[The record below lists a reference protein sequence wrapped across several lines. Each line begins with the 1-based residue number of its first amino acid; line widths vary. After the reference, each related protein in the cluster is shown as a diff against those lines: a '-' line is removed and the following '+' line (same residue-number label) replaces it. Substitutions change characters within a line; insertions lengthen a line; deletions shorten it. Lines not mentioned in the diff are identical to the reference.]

1 MIFLQQKHYFKEH
14 FMKKRFL
21 LSLSLAASLLCAE
34 DNGFFVS
41 AGYQIGEAV
50 QMVKN
55 TGELK
60 NLNDKY
66 EQLNQYLNQVASL
79 RQSIKNANNYELVK
93 QSISN
98 LISFANNNSQN
109 KDLSPIYSSTQ
120 AVLTSIL
127 AFWTLYAGNA
137 LTFNVE
143 GLTTSTSQNGQGFSN
158 VPLTAKC
165 SQPDS
170 KNCMPIA
177 TYQKMKNLA
186 ESLQKA
192 QGTLCALNEN
202 GCNTANQD
210 QGATISSAL
219 NTAKE
224 LMDLISATNTNMDW
238 SKIKINGLLVPSEV
252 RGDKNGSTTKYE
264 GKITSNNPVT
274 SYALFQNIYKM
285 LPYLQESLKLS
296 EQNKSKSDGLQG
308 QVTGDNTNPNYDKE
322 IYNFAQNQQT
332 ILSNAKSIFNLFNSI
347 PKDQFEYLQVG
358 YLKIPPLGTTPTK
371 PYRKNVNLNAEIDS
385 IQRNVSYYGNRI
397 DSALSVAKDV
407 YNLKSNQAQIVAAY
421 NGAKN
426 LSQEIS
432 QLPHN
437 QVNTKDIVTLPYD
450 KNAPAAGQYNYQINQ
465 EQASNLSQA
474 LAAMSN
480 NPFKK
485 VGMISSQNNNGA
497 LNGLGVQ
504 VGYKQFF
511 GESKRWGLR
520 YYGFF
525 DYNHG
530 YIKSSFFNSSS
541 DIWTY
546 GGGSDLLVNFINDS
560 VTRKNNKLSVGL
572 FGGIQLA
579 GTTWLNSQY
588 VNLTALNNPYSA
600 KVNTSNFQF
609 LFNLGLRT
617 NLATAKKEDSEHSAQ
632 HGIELGIKI
641 PTINT
646 NYYSFLGAKL
656 EYRRLYS
663 VYLNYVFA
671 Y

>member
-1 MIFLQQKHYFKEH
+1 
-14 FMKKRFL
+14 MKKRFL

-66 EQLNQYLNQVASL
+66 EQLSQYLNQVASL
-79 RQSIKNANNYELVK
+79 RQSIQNANNIELVNSSLNDLK
-93 QSISN
+93 
-98 LISFANNNSQN
+98 SFTENNYNSTTQ
-109 KDLSPIYSSTQ
+109 SPIFNAVQ
-120 AVLTSIL
+120 AVITSVL
-127 AFWTLYAGNA
+127 GFWSLYAGNYF
-137 LTFNVE
+137 TFFV
-143 GLTTSTSQNGQGFSN
+143 GNGNHAASVYGNPPFETI
-158 VPLTAKC
+158 V
-165 SQPDS
+165 
-170 KNCMPIA
+170 KNCSGIENCAMDQT
-177 TYQKMKNLA
+177 TYDKMKKLA
-186 ESLQKA
+186 EDLQAAQTNSATKA
-192 QGTLCALNEN
+192 NNLCALS
-202 GCNTANQD
+202 GCAAT
-210 QGATISSAL
+210 QGQNPSSTVSNAL
-219 NTAKE
+219 NLAQQ
-224 LMDLISATNTNMDW
+224 LMDLIANTKTAMMW
-238 SKIKINGLLVPSEV
+238 
-252 RGDKNGSTTKYE
+252 KNIVISGVSNE
-264 GKITSNNPVT
+264 PGAITSTNYPTQYAVFNNIKAMIPILQQAVT
-274 SYALFQNIYKM
+274 LSQSNNSLASN
-285 LPYLQESLKLS
+285 LQA
-296 EQNKSKSDGLQG
+296 QA
-308 QVTGDNTNPNYDKE
+308 TGSQTNPEFAKD
-322 IYNFAQNQQT
+322 IYNLAQNQKQV
-332 ILSNAKSIFNLFNSI
+332 ISYAQDIFNLFNSI
-347 PKDQFEYLQVG
+347 PAEQYKYLEKA
-358 YLKIPPLGTTPTK
+358 YLKIANAGSTPTN
-371 PYRKNVNLNAEIDS
+371 PYMAVVNLNKEVQT
-385 IQRNVSYYGNRI
+385 IQNNVSYYGNRV

-407 YNLKSNQAQIVAAY
+407 YNLKSNEASIVAAY
-421 NGAKN
+421 SDAKT
-426 LSQEIS
+426 LSEEIS

-437 QVNTKDIVTLPYD
+437 QVNTKDIITLPYD
-450 KNAPAAGQYNYQINQ
+450 KNAPAAGQYNYQINP
-465 EQASNLSQA
+465 EQASNLNQA

-546 GGGSDLLVNFINDS
+546 GGGSDLLYNFLNDKA
-560 VTRKNNKLSVGL
+560 TKKNNKLSVGL

-588 VNLTALNNPYSA
+588 VNLTAFNNPYSA

-609 LFNLGLRT
+609 LFNLGLRM
-617 NLATAKKEDSEHSAQ
+617 NLATAKKKDSEHSAQ
-632 HGIELGIKI
+632 HGVELGVKI

-646 NYYSFLGAKL
+646 NYYSFLGTKL

>member
-1 MIFLQQKHYFKEH
+1 
-14 FMKKRFL
+14 MKKRFL
-21 LSLSLAASLLCAE
+21 LSLSLSLSLAVPSLHAE

-60 NLNDKY
+60 NLNEKY
-66 EQLNQYLNQVASL
+66 EQLSQYLNQVASL
-79 RQSIKNANNYELVK
+79 KQSIQNANNIELVNSSLNDLK
-93 QSISN
+93 
-98 LISFANNNSQN
+98 SFTNNNYNSTTQ
-109 KDLSPIYSSTQ
+109 SPIFNAVQ
-120 AVLTSIL
+120 AVITSVL
-127 AFWTLYAGNA
+127 GFWSLYAGNY
-137 LTFNVE
+137 LTFFVGN
-143 GLTTSTSQNGQGFSN
+143 
-158 VPLTAKC
+158 K
-165 SQPDS
+165 DS
-170 KNCMPIA
+170 KQPANVQGNPPFKTIIDNCSGIENCAMNET
-177 TYQKMKNLA
+177 TYNEMKKLA
-186 ESLQKA
+186 ESLQAA
-192 QGTLCALNEN
+192 QQNATTKGNNLCALS
-202 GCNTANQD
+202 GCATTSSTSNTPNS
-210 QGATISSAL
+210 TVSSAL
-219 NTAKE
+219 ETAQQ
-224 LMDLISATNTNMDW
+224 LMDLIASTKTAMMWKNIVISGVSNTPNAIDSTGYPTQYAVFNNIKAMIPILQQAVTLSQSNHTLSTQLQAQAT
-238 SKIKINGLLVPSEV
+238 
-252 RGDKNGSTTKYE
+252 GS
-264 GKITSNNPVT
+264 
-274 SYALFQNIYKM
+274 Q
-285 LPYLQESLKLS
+285 
-296 EQNKSKSDGLQG
+296 
-308 QVTGDNTNPNYDKE
+308 TNPNFAKD
-322 IYNFAQNQQT
+322 IYTFAQNQKQV
-332 ILSNAKSIFNLFNSI
+332 ISYAQDIFNLFSSI
-347 PKDQFEYLQVG
+347 PAEQYKYLEKA
-358 YLKIPPLGTTPTK
+358 YLKIPNAGQTPTN
-371 PYRKNVNLNAEIDS
+371 PYRQEVNLNQEVQTIKS
-385 IQRNVSYYGNRI
+385 NVSYYGNRV
-397 DSALSVAKDV
+397 DVALSVARDV
-407 YNLKSNQAQIVAAY
+407 YNLKSNQAEIVTAY
-421 NGAKN
+421 SNANN

-432 QLPHN
+432 KLPYN

-450 KNAPAAGQYNYQINQ
+450 KNAPAAGQYNYQINP
-465 EQASNLSQA
+465 EQQSNLSQA

-541 DIWTY
+541 DVWTY
-546 GGGSDLLVNFINDS
+546 GGGSDLLVNIINDS
-560 VTRKNNKLSVGL
+560 ITRKNNKLSVGL

-588 VNLTALNNPYSA
+588 VNLTAFNNPYSA

-617 NLATAKKEDSEHSAQ
+617 NLATAKKKDSEHSAQ

-646 NYYSFLGAKL
+646 NYYSFLGTKL

>member
-1 MIFLQQKHYFKEH
+1 
-14 FMKKRFL
+14 MKKRFL
-21 LSLSLAASLLCAE
+21 LSLSLAASLLFAE

-79 RQSIKNANNYELVK
+79 KQSIQNANNYELVK
-93 QSISN
+93 ESISN

-109 KDLSPIYSSTQ
+109 KDLSPIYSSAQ

-165 SQPDS
+165 SQPGS
-170 KNCMPIA
+170 KNCMPKA
-177 TYQKMKNLA
+177 TYDKMKSLA

-202 GCNTANQD
+202 GCNTANQN
-210 QGATISSAL
+210 QSATISSAL

-322 IYNFAQNQQT
+322 FYNFAQNQQT

-385 IQRNVSYYGNRI
+385 IQRNVSYYGNRL
-397 DSALSVAKDV
+397 DSALSVARDV
-407 YNLKSNQAQIVAAY
+407 YNLKSNQASIVAAY
-421 NGAKN
+421 SNAKN

-432 QLPHN
+432 QLPYN

-617 NLATAKKEDSEHSAQ
+617 NLATAKKEDSEHSVQ

>member
-1 MIFLQQKHYFKEH
+1 
-14 FMKKRFL
+14 MKKQFL
-21 LSLSLAASLLCAE
+21 LSLSLAVSSLYAE

-41 AGYQIGEAV
+41 VGYQIGEAV

-79 RQSIKNANNYELVK
+79 RQSIQNANNISLVNSSLNDLK
-93 QSISN
+93 
-98 LISFANNNSQN
+98 SFTENNYNSTTQ
-109 KDLSPIYSSTQ
+109 SPIFNAVQ
-120 AVLTSIL
+120 AVITSVL
-127 AFWTLYAGNA
+127 GFWSLYAGNY
-137 LTFNVE
+137 LTFFVGNKNKSASVAGNPPFKTIIE
-143 GLTTSTSQNGQGFSN
+143 NCSGIENCAMDQTTY
-158 VPLTAKC
+158 
-165 SQPDS
+165 D
-170 KNCMPIA
+170 
-177 TYQKMKNLA
+177 KMKKLA
-186 ESLQKA
+186 EELQAAQQNSATKA
-192 QGTLCALNEN
+192 NNLCALSGCATTN
-202 GCNTANQD
+202 GQTP
-210 QGATISSAL
+210 SSTVSNAL
-219 NTAKE
+219 NLAQQ
-224 LMDLISATNTNMDW
+224 LMDLIASTRTAMMWKN
-238 SKIKINGLLVPSEV
+238 IVINGVSNAS
-252 RGDKNGSTTKYE
+252 GA
-264 GKITSNNPVT
+264 ITSTNYPTHYAVFNNIKAMIPILQQAVT
-274 SYALFQNIYKM
+274 LSQSNNTLSSK
-285 LPYLQESLKLS
+285 LQA
-296 EQNKSKSDGLQG
+296 QA
-308 QVTGDNTNPNYDKE
+308 TGSQTNPNFAKD
-322 IYNFAQNQQT
+322 IYNLALNQKQVISYAQN
-332 ILSNAKSIFNLFNSI
+332 IFNLFNSI
-347 PKDQFEYLQVG
+347 PKDQYKYLEKA
-358 YLKIPPLGTTPTK
+358 YLKIPNLGQTPTN
-371 PYRKNVNLNAEIDS
+371 PYRQVVNLNKEVQT
-385 IQRNVSYYGNRI
+385 IQNNVSYYGNRL

-407 YNLKSNQAQIVAAY
+407 YNLKSNQKEIVAAY
-421 NGAKN
+421 SGAKN

-432 QLPHN
+432 QLPYN

-485 VGMISSQNNNGA
+485 IGMIASQSNNGA

-663 VYLNYVFA
+663 VYLNYVFS

>member
-1 MIFLQQKHYFKEH
+1 
-14 FMKKRFL
+14 MKKRFL
-21 LSLSLAASLLCAE
+21 LSLSCAASLLCAE

-66 EQLNQYLNQVASL
+66 EQLSQYLNQVASL
-79 RQSIKNANNYELVK
+79 KQSIQNANNIELVNSSLNYLK
-93 QSISN
+93 
-98 LISFANNNSQN
+98 SFTENNYNSTTQ
-109 KDLSPIYSSTQ
+109 SPIFNAAQ
-120 AVLTSIL
+120 AVITSVL
-127 AFWTLYAGNA
+127 GFWSLYAGNY
-137 LTFNVE
+137 LTFFVVNKGSQQPADVSGNPPFKTITE
-143 GLTTSTSQNGQGFSN
+143 NCSGIENCAMDQTTY
-158 VPLTAKC
+158 
-165 SQPDS
+165 D
-170 KNCMPIA
+170 
-177 TYQKMKNLA
+177 KMKKLA
-186 ESLQKA
+186 EDLQAAQTNSTTKA
-192 QGTLCALNEN
+192 NNLCALS
-202 GCNTANQD
+202 GCATT
-210 QGATISSAL
+210 QGQTPSSTVSNAL
-219 NTAKE
+219 NLAQQ
-224 LMDLISATNTNMDW
+224 LMDLIATTRTAMMW
-238 SKIKINGLLVPSEV
+238 
-252 RGDKNGSTTKYE
+252 KNIVISGVSNAP
-264 GKITSNNPVT
+264 GAITSTNYPTQYAVFNNIKAMIPILQQAVT
-274 SYALFQNIYKM
+274 LSQSNNTLSAS
-285 LPYLQESLKLS
+285 LQA
-296 EQNKSKSDGLQG
+296 QA
-308 QVTGDNTNPNYDKE
+308 TGSQTNPQFAKD
-322 IYNFAQNQQT
+322 IYNLAQNQKQV
-332 ILSNAKSIFNLFNSI
+332 ISYAKDIFNLFNSI
-347 PKDQFEYLQVG
+347 PKDQYKYLEKA
-358 YLKIPPLGTTPTK
+358 YLKVPNADKTPTN
-371 PYRKNVNLNAEIDS
+371 PYRQVVNLNQEIQT
-385 IQRNVSYYGNRI
+385 IQNNVSYYGNRL

-407 YNLKSNQAQIVAAY
+407 YNLKSNQTEIVAAY
-421 NGAKN
+421 SGAKN
-426 LSQEIS
+426 LSEEIS
-432 QLPHN
+432 KLPYN

-450 KNAPAAGQYNYQINQ
+450 KNAPAAGQYNYQINP
-465 EQASNLSQA
+465 EQQSNLSQA

-480 NPFKK
+480 NPFKR
-485 VGMISSQNNNGA
+485 VGMISSQSNNGA

-546 GGGSDLLVNFINDS
+546 GVGSDLLVNFINDS

-609 LFNLGLRT
+609 LFNLGLRM

-632 HGIELGIKI
+632 HGMELGVKI

-646 NYYSFLGAKL
+646 NYYSFLGTKL

>member
-1 MIFLQQKHYFKEH
+1 M
-14 FMKKRFL
+14 
-21 LSLSLAASLLCAE
+21 
-34 DNGFFVS
+34 S

-79 RQSIKNANNYELVK
+79 K
-93 QSISN
+93 QSIQT
-98 LISFANNNSQN
+98 ANNIELVNSSLNYLKSFTDNNYNSTTQ
-109 KDLSPIYSSTQ
+109 SPIFNAVQ
-120 AVLTSIL
+120 AVITSVL
-127 AFWTLYAGNA
+127 GFWSLYAGNY
-137 LTFNVE
+137 LTFFVGNKNTQQPANV
-143 GLTTSTSQNGQGFSN
+143 QGNPPFKT
-158 VPLTAKC
+158 VT
-165 SQPDS
+165 
-170 KNCMPIA
+170 KNCSGIENCAMEQT
-177 TYQKMKNLA
+177 TYEKMKKLA
-186 ESLQKA
+186 ENLQAAQTNSTTKA
-192 QGTLCALNEN
+192 NNLCALS
-202 GCNTANQD
+202 GCAAT
-210 QGATISSAL
+210 QGQNPPSSTVSNAL
-219 NTAKE
+219 NLAQQ
-224 LMDLISATNTNMDW
+224 LMDLIASTRTAMMWKNIVISGVSNASGAIATTGYPTQYAVFNNIKAMIPILQQAVTLSQSSNT
-238 SKIKINGLLVPSEV
+238 L
-252 RGDKNGSTTKYE
+252 ST
-264 GKITSNNPVT
+264 
-274 SYALFQNIYKM
+274 
-285 LPYLQESLKLS
+285 
-296 EQNKSKSDGLQG
+296 GLQA
-308 QVTGDNTNPNYDKE
+308 QATGSQTNPKFAKD
-322 IYNFAQNQQT
+322 IYNLAQNQKQV
-332 ILSNAKSIFNLFNSI
+332 ISYAKDIFNLFNSI
-347 PKDQFEYLQVG
+347 PKDQYRYLEKA
-358 YLKIPPLGTTPTK
+358 YLKIPNVGQTPTN
-371 PYRKNVNLNAEIDS
+371 PYRQEVNLNQEIQT
-385 IQRNVSYYGNRI
+385 IQNNVSYYGNRL

-407 YNLKSNQAQIVAAY
+407 YNLKNNEAQIVAAY
-421 NGAKN
+421 SGAKN
-426 LSQEIS
+426 LSEEIS
-432 QLPHN
+432 QLPYN
-437 QVNTKDIVTLPYD
+437 QVNTKDIITPPYD

-480 NPFKK
+480 NPFKH
-485 VGMISSQNNNGA
+485 VGMIASQSNNGA

-588 VNLTALNNPYSA
+588 VNLTAFNNPYSA

-609 LFNLGLRT
+609 LFNLGLRM

>member
-1 MIFLQQKHYFKEH
+1 
-14 FMKKRFL
+14 MKKRFL

-34 DNGFFVS
+34 DNGFFMS

-66 EQLNQYLNQVASL
+66 EQLNSSLAQVATL
-79 RQSIKNANNYELVK
+79 RQSIENANNYELVK

-109 KDLSPIYSSTQ
+109 KDLSPIYSSAQ

-238 SKIKINGLLVPSEV
+238 SKIKINGLLVPSEI

-264 GKITSNNPVT
+264 GKITSNNSVT

-358 YLKIPPLGTTPTK
+358 YLKIPPLGTTPTN

-385 IQRNVSYYGNRI
+385 IQKNVSYYGKRL
-397 DSALSVAKDV
+397 DLALSVARDV
-407 YNLKSNQAQIVAAY
+407 YNLKSNQTEIVTAY
-421 NGAKN
+421 NNAKN
-426 LSQEIS
+426 LSEEIS
-432 QLPHN
+432 KLPYN

-480 NPFKK
+480 NPFKNI
-485 VGMISSQNNNGA
+485 GMIASQNNNGA

-646 NYYSFLGAKL
+646 NYYSFLGTKL

>member
-1 MIFLQQKHYFKEH
+1 
-14 FMKKRFL
+14 MKKQFL
-21 LSLSLAASLLCAE
+21 RSLSLSLAVSSLHAE

-79 RQSIKNANNYELVK
+79 KQSIQNANNISLVNSSLNDLK
-93 QSISN
+93 SFTENNYNSTTQSPVFN
-98 LISFANNNSQN
+98 AV
-109 KDLSPIYSSTQ
+109 Q
-120 AVLTSIL
+120 AVITSVL
-127 AFWTLYAGNA
+127 GFWSLYAGNY
-137 LTFNVE
+137 LTFFVGNKNTRQAANVQGNPPFSTIVSNCSGIE
-143 GLTTSTSQNGQGFSN
+143 NCAMEQTTY
-158 VPLTAKC
+158 
-165 SQPDS
+165 D
-170 KNCMPIA
+170 
-177 TYQKMKNLA
+177 KMKKLA
-186 ESLQKA
+186 KDLQAAQQNSTTKA
-192 QGTLCALNEN
+192 NNLCALS
-202 GCNTANQD
+202 GCATT
-210 QGATISSAL
+210 QGQTPSSTVSNAL
-219 NTAKE
+219 NLAQQ
-224 LMDLISATNTNMDW
+224 LMDLIANTKTAMMWKN
-238 SKIKINGLLVPSEV
+238 IVINGVSNAS
-252 RGDKNGSTTKYE
+252 GA
-264 GKITSNNPVT
+264 ITSTNYPTHYAVFNNIKAMIPILQQAVT
-274 SYALFQNIYKM
+274 LSQSNHTLSASLQAQATGSQTNPEFAKDIYNLALNQKQVISYAQ
-285 LPYLQESLKLS
+285 
-296 EQNKSKSDGLQG
+296 D
-308 QVTGDNTNPNYDKE
+308 
-322 IYNFAQNQQT
+322 
-332 ILSNAKSIFNLFNSI
+332 IFNLFSSI
-347 PKDQFEYLQVG
+347 PAEQYKYLEKA
-358 YLKIPPLGTTPTK
+358 YLKIPNAGQTPTN
-371 PYRKNVNLNAEIDS
+371 PYRQEVNLNQEIQT
-385 IQRNVSYYGNRI
+385 IKNNVSYYGNRV
-397 DSALSVAKDV
+397 DAALSVARDV
-407 YNLKSNQAQIVAAY
+407 YNLKSNQAEIVTAY
-421 NGAKN
+421 SNANN

-432 QLPHN
+432 KLPYN
-437 QVNTKDIVTLPYD
+437 QVNTKDIITLPYD
-450 KNAPAAGQYNYQINQ
+450 KNAPAAGQYNYQINP
-465 EQASNLSQA
+465 EQQSNLSQA

-485 VGMISSQNNNGA
+485 VGMINSQNNNGA
-497 LNGLGVQ
+497 MNGLGVQ

-541 DIWTY
+541 DVWTY
-546 GGGSDLLVNFINDS
+546 GGGSDLLVNIINDS
-560 VTRKNNKLSVGL
+560 ITRKNNKLSVGL

-646 NYYSFLGAKL
+646 NYYSFLGTKL

>member
-1 MIFLQQKHYFKEH
+1 
-14 FMKKRFL
+14 MKKTIFTL
-21 LSLSLAASLLCAE
+21 SLSLSLASSLLHAE

-66 EQLNQYLNQVASL
+66 EQLSQYLNQVASL
-79 RQSIKNANNYELVK
+79 RQSIQNANNISLVNSSLNDLK
-93 QSISN
+93 
-98 LISFANNNSQN
+98 SFTENNYNSTTQ
-109 KDLSPIYSSTQ
+109 SPIFNAVQ
-120 AVLTSIL
+120 AVITSVL
-127 AFWTLYAGNA
+127 GFWSLYAGNY
-137 LTFNVE
+137 LTFFVGNKDTRQPANVAGNPPFKTITE
-143 GLTTSTSQNGQGFSN
+143 NCSGIENCAMEQTTY
-158 VPLTAKC
+158 
-165 SQPDS
+165 D
-170 KNCMPIA
+170 
-177 TYQKMKNLA
+177 KMKKLA
-186 ESLQKA
+186 EELQAAQQNSATKA
-192 QGTLCALNEN
+192 NNLCALSGCATTN
-202 GCNTANQD
+202 GKTP
-210 QGATISSAL
+210 SSTVSNAL
-219 NTAKE
+219 NLAQQ
-224 LMDLISATNTNMDW
+224 LMDLIANTKTAMMW
-238 SKIKINGLLVPSEV
+238 
-252 RGDKNGSTTKYE
+252 KNIVISGVSNTS
-264 GKITSNNPVT
+264 GAITSTNYPTQYAVFNNIKAMIPILQQAVT
-274 SYALFQNIYKM
+274 LSQSNNSLSSKLQAQATGSQTNPEFAKDIYNLALNQKQVISYAQN
-285 LPYLQESLKLS
+285 
-296 EQNKSKSDGLQG
+296 
-308 QVTGDNTNPNYDKE
+308 
-322 IYNFAQNQQT
+322 
-332 ILSNAKSIFNLFNSI
+332 IFNLFNSI
-347 PKDQFEYLQVG
+347 PAEQYKYLEKA
-358 YLKIPPLGTTPTK
+358 YLKIPNAGQTPTN
-371 PYRKNVNLNAEIDS
+371 PYRQEVNLNKEIQT
-385 IQRNVSYYGNRI
+385 IKNNVSYYGNRI

-421 NGAKN
+421 SGAKS

-432 QLPHN
+432 KLPYN

-465 EQASNLSQA
+465 EQQSNLNQA

-480 NPFKK
+480 NPFKNI
-485 VGMISSQNNNGA
+485 GMIASQNNNGA

-617 NLATAKKEDSEHSAQ
+617 NLATAKKEDNKHSTQ

>member
-1 MIFLQQKHYFKEH
+1 
-14 FMKKRFL
+14 MKKRFL
-21 LSLSLAASLLCAE
+21 LSLSLVASLLYAE

-60 NLNDKY
+60 NLNEKY
-66 EQLNQYLNQVASL
+66 EQLSQYLNQVASL
-79 RQSIKNANNYELVK
+79 RQSIQNANNYELVK

-109 KDLSPIYSSTQ
+109 KDLSPIYSSAQ

-238 SKIKINGLLVPSEV
+238 SKIKINGLLVPSEI

-358 YLKIPPLGTTPTK
+358 YLKIPPLGTTPTN

-385 IQRNVSYYGNRI
+385 IQKNVSYYGNRI

-407 YNLKSNQAQIVAAY
+407 YNLKSNQTQIVAAY
-421 NGAKN
+421 SGAKS

-432 QLPHN
+432 QLPYN

>member
-1 MIFLQQKHYFKEH
+1 
-14 FMKKRFL
+14 
-21 LSLSLAASLLCAE
+21 
-34 DNGFFVS
+34 
-41 AGYQIGEAV
+41 
-50 QMVKN
+50 MVKN

-60 NLNDKY
+60 NLNEKY

-79 RQSIKNANNYELVK
+79 KQSIQNANNIELVNSSLNYLK
-93 QSISN
+93 
-98 LISFANNNSQN
+98 SFTNNNYNSTTQ
-109 KDLSPIYSSTQ
+109 SPIFNAVQ
-120 AVLTSIL
+120 AVITSVL
-127 AFWTLYAGNA
+127 GFWSLYAGNY
-137 LTFNVE
+137 LTFFVGSGN
-143 GLTTSTSQNGQGFSN
+143 QASN
-158 VPLTAKC
+158 VQGNPPFRTVT
-165 SQPDS
+165 
-170 KNCMPIA
+170 KNCSGIENCAMNET
-177 TYQKMKNLA
+177 TYNKMKTLA
-186 ESLQKA
+186 ENLQAA
-192 QGTLCALNEN
+192 QQNATTKGNNLCALS
-202 GCNTANQD
+202 GCATT
-210 QGATISSAL
+210 QGKNPSSTVSSAL
-219 NTAKE
+219 NLAQQ
-224 LMDLISATNTNMDW
+224 LMDLIA
-238 SKIKINGLLVPSEV
+238 
-252 RGDKNGSTTKYE
+252 TTKTAMMWE
-264 GKITSNNPVT
+264 NIVISGVSNASGAIKSTGYPTQYAVFNNIKAMIPILQQAVT
-274 SYALFQNIYKM
+274 LSQSNHTLSTQ
-285 LPYLQESLKLS
+285 LQA
-296 EQNKSKSDGLQG
+296 QA
-308 QVTGDNTNPNYDKE
+308 TGSQTNPQFAKD
-322 IYNFAQNQQT
+322 IYNLAQNQKQV
-332 ILSNAKSIFNLFNSI
+332 ISYAQDIFNLFSSI
-347 PKDQFEYLQVG
+347 PAEQYKYLEKA
-358 YLKIPPLGTTPTK
+358 YLKIPNAGSTPTN
-371 PYRKNVNLNAEIDS
+371 PYRQEVNLNQEVQTIKN
-385 IQRNVSYYGNRI
+385 NVSYYGNRV
-397 DSALSVAKDV
+397 DAALSVARDV
-407 YNLKSNQAQIVAAY
+407 YNLKSNQANIVTAY
-421 NGAKN
+421 SNANN

-432 QLPHN
+432 QLPYN

-450 KNAPAAGQYNYQINQ
+450 QNAPAAGQYNYQINP
-465 EQASNLSQA
+465 EQQSNLNQA

-546 GGGSDLLVNFINDS
+546 GGGSDLLVNIINDS
-560 VTRKNNKLSVGL
+560 ITRKNNKLSVGL

-588 VNLTALNNPYSA
+588 VNLTAFNNPYSA

-617 NLATAKKEDSEHSAQ
+617 NLATAKKKDSEHSAQ

-646 NYYSFLGAKL
+646 NYYSFLGTKL

-671 Y
+671 

>member
-1 MIFLQQKHYFKEH
+1 
-14 FMKKRFL
+14 MKKRFL
-21 LSLSLAASLLCAE
+21 LSLPLAASLLFAE
-34 DNGFFVS
+34 DNGFFVG

-79 RQSIKNANNYELVK
+79 KQSIQNANNIELVNSSLNYLK
-93 QSISN
+93 
-98 LISFANNNSQN
+98 SFTNNNYNSTTQ
-109 KDLSPIYSSTQ
+109 SPIFNAAQ
-120 AVLTSIL
+120 AVITSVL
-127 AFWTLYAGNA
+127 GFWSLYAGNYF
-137 LTFNVE
+137 TFFV
-143 GLTTSTSQNGQGFSN
+143 GKDKQQSN
-158 VPLTAKC
+158 VQGNPPFKTITENC
-165 SQPDS
+165 SGIE
-170 KNCMPIA
+170 NCAMNED
-177 TYQKMKNLA
+177 TYNKMKELA
-186 ESLQKA
+186 EKLQAAQQNSTTKA
-192 QGTLCALNEN
+192 NNLCALS
-202 GCNTANQD
+202 GCN
-210 QGATISSAL
+210 ATTGQNPPNSTVSNAL
-219 NTAKE
+219 NLAQQ
-224 LMDLISATNTNMDW
+224 LMDLIANTKTAMMWKN
-238 SKIKINGLLVPSEV
+238 IVINGVSNV
-252 RGDKNGSTTKYE
+252 GNGA
-264 GKITSNNPVT
+264 ITSTNYPTHYAVFNNIKAMIPILQQAVT
-274 SYALFQNIYKM
+274 LSQSNHTLSSS
-285 LPYLQESLKLS
+285 LQA
-296 EQNKSKSDGLQG
+296 QA
-308 QVTGDNTNPNYDKE
+308 TGSQTNPNFAKD
-322 IYNFAQNQQT
+322 IYAFAQNQKR
-332 ILSNAKSIFNLFNSI
+332 IISYANDIFNLFNSI
-347 PKDQFEYLQVG
+347 PADQFKYLEKA
-358 YLKIPPLGTTPTK
+358 YLKIPNVGQTPTN
-371 PYRKNVNLNAEIDS
+371 PYRQEVNLNQEIQT
-385 IQRNVSYYGNRI
+385 IKNNVSYYGNRV
-397 DSALSVAKDV
+397 DAALSVAKDV
-407 YNLKSNQAQIVAAY
+407 YNLKSNQTEIVTAY
-421 NGAKN
+421 SNAKN
-426 LSQEIS
+426 LSEEIS
-432 QLPHN
+432 KLPYN
-437 QVNTKDIVTLPYD
+437 QVNTKDIVTLDSD

-465 EQASNLSQA
+465 EQQSNLSQA

-497 LNGLGVQ
+497 MNGLGVQ

-546 GGGSDLLVNFINDS
+546 GGGSDLLVNIINDS

-600 KVNTSNFQF
+600 KVNASNFQF

-617 NLATAKKEDSEHSAQ
+617 NLAMKKKEDSEHSAQ

>member
-1 MIFLQQKHYFKEH
+1 
-14 FMKKRFL
+14 MKKRFL
-21 LSLSLAASLLCAE
+21 LSLSLASSLLHAE

-79 RQSIKNANNYELVK
+79 RQSIQNANNISLVNSSLNDLK
-93 QSISN
+93 
-98 LISFANNNSQN
+98 SFTENNYNSTTQ
-109 KDLSPIYSSTQ
+109 SPIFNAVQ
-120 AVLTSIL
+120 AVITSVL
-127 AFWTLYAGNA
+127 GFWSLYAGNY
-137 LTFNVE
+137 LTFFVGNKDTKKPANVAGNPPFKTIIE
-143 GLTTSTSQNGQGFSN
+143 NCSGIENCAMDQTTYNE
-158 VPLTAKC
+158 
-165 SQPDS
+165 
-170 KNCMPIA
+170 
-177 TYQKMKNLA
+177 MKKLA
-186 ESLQKA
+186 ESLQAAQQNSNTKA
-192 QGTLCALNEN
+192 NNLCALS
-202 GCNTANQD
+202 GCA
-210 QGATISSAL
+210 ATGSTSNPPSSTVSNAL
-219 NTAKE
+219 NLAQQ
-224 LMDLISATNTNMDW
+224 LMDLIANTKTAMMWKN
-238 SKIKINGLLVPSEV
+238 IVINGVSNAS
-252 RGDKNGSTTKYE
+252 GAINSTNYPTHYAVFNNIKAM
-264 GKITSNNPVT
+264 IPILQQAVTLSQSNNTLASHLQAQATGSQTNPEFAKDIYNLALNQKQVI
-274 SYALFQNIYKM
+274 SYAQN
-285 LPYLQESLKLS
+285 
-296 EQNKSKSDGLQG
+296 
-308 QVTGDNTNPNYDKE
+308 
-322 IYNFAQNQQT
+322 
-332 ILSNAKSIFNLFNSI
+332 IFNLFNSI
-347 PKDQFEYLQVG
+347 PKDQYKYLEKA
-358 YLKIPPLGTTPTK
+358 YLKIPNAGQTPTN
-371 PYRKNVNLNAEIDS
+371 PYRQEVNLNKEIQT
-385 IQRNVSYYGNRI
+385 IQNNVSYYGNRI

-407 YNLKSNQAQIVAAY
+407 YNLKSNQASIVAAY
-421 NGAKN
+421 SNAN
-426 LSQEIS
+426 SLSQEIS
-432 QLPHN
+432 KLPYN

-480 NPFKK
+480 NPFKNI
-485 VGMISSQNNNGA
+485 GMIASQNNNGA

>member
-1 MIFLQQKHYFKEH
+1 
-14 FMKKRFL
+14 MKKTIL
-21 LSLSLAASLLCAE
+21 LSLSLASSLLNAE

-60 NLNDKY
+60 NLNEKY

-79 RQSIKNANNYELVK
+79 KQSIQNANNIELVNSSLNYLK
-93 QSISN
+93 
-98 LISFANNNSQN
+98 SFTNNNYNSTTQ
-109 KDLSPIYSSTQ
+109 SPIFNAVQ
-120 AVLTSIL
+120 AVITSVL
-127 AFWTLYAGNA
+127 GFWSLYAGNYF
-137 LTFNVE
+137 TFFVGNKTTQANVYGNPPFRTIVE
-143 GLTTSTSQNGQGFSN
+143 NCPGIENCAMNQTTYDQ
-158 VPLTAKC
+158 
-165 SQPDS
+165 
-170 KNCMPIA
+170 
-177 TYQKMKNLA
+177 MKKLA
-186 ESLQKA
+186 ESLQAA
-192 QGTLCALNEN
+192 QTNSATKGNNLCALS
-202 GCNTANQD
+202 GCAATDSASNSSNTP
-210 QGATISSAL
+210 SSTVSNAL
-219 NTAKE
+219 ETAQQ
-224 LMDLISATNTNMDW
+224 LMDLIANTRTAMMW
-238 SKIKINGLLVPSEV
+238 
-252 RGDKNGSTTKYE
+252 KNIVISGVSNAS
-264 GKITSNNPVT
+264 GAITSTGYPTQYAVFNNIKAMIPILQQAVT
-274 SYALFQNIYKM
+274 LSQNNHT
-285 LPYLQESLKLS
+285 LSASLQA
-296 EQNKSKSDGLQG
+296 QA
-308 QVTGDNTNPNYDKE
+308 TGSQTNPEFAKD
-322 IYNFAQNQQT
+322 IYTFAQNQKQV
-332 ILSNAKSIFNLFNSI
+332 ISYAKDIFNLFNSI
-347 PKDQFEYLQVG
+347 PAEQYKYLEKA
-358 YLKIPPLGTTPTK
+358 YLKIPNVGSTPTN
-371 PYRKNVNLNAEIDS
+371 PYRQVVNLNQEVQTIKN
-385 IQRNVSYYGNRI
+385 NVSYYGNRV
-397 DSALSVAKDV
+397 DAALSVAKDV
-407 YNLKSNQAQIVAAY
+407 YNLKSNQTEIVTTY
-421 NGAKN
+421 NDAKT
-426 LSQEIS
+426 LSEEIS
-432 QLPHN
+432 KLPHN

-450 KNAPAAGQYNYQINQ
+450 KNAPAAGQYNYQINP
-465 EQASNLSQA
+465 EQRSNLNQA

-511 GESKRWGLR
+511 GKKKAFGLR

-541 DIWTY
+541 DVWTY
-546 GGGSDLLVNFINDS
+546 GGGSDLLYNFLNDKA
-560 VTRKNNKLSVGL
+560 TKKNNKLSVGL

-588 VNLTALNNPYSA
+588 VNLTAFNNPYSA

-617 NLATAKKEDSEHSAQ
+617 NLATAKKKDSEHSAQ

-646 NYYSFLGAKL
+646 NYYSFLGTQL
-656 EYRRLYS
+656 QYRRLYS

>member
-1 MIFLQQKHYFKEH
+1 
-14 FMKKRFL
+14 MKKRFL

-79 RQSIKNANNYELVK
+79 KQSIQNANNISLVNSSLNDLK
-93 QSISN
+93 
-98 LISFANNNSQN
+98 SFTENNYNSTTQ
-109 KDLSPIYSSTQ
+109 SPIFNAVQ
-120 AVLTSIL
+120 AVITSVL
-127 AFWTLYAGNA
+127 GFWSLYAGNY
-137 LTFNVE
+137 LTFFVVNKDTKRRASVAGNPPFKTIIE
-143 GLTTSTSQNGQGFSN
+143 NCSGIENCAMEQTTY
-158 VPLTAKC
+158 
-165 SQPDS
+165 D
-170 KNCMPIA
+170 
-177 TYQKMKNLA
+177 KMKKLA
-186 ESLQKA
+186 EELQAAQQNSNTKA
-192 QGTLCALNEN
+192 NNLCALSGCATTN
-202 GCNTANQD
+202 GQTSPNSTVSN
-210 QGATISSAL
+210 AL
-219 NTAKE
+219 NLAQQ
-224 LMDLISATNTNMDW
+224 LMDLIANTKTAMMWRNIVI
-238 SKIKINGLLVPSEV
+238 SGVSNASGA
-252 RGDKNGSTTKYE
+252 
-264 GKITSNNPVT
+264 ITSTNYPTQYAVFNNIKAMIPILQQAVT
-274 SYALFQNIYKM
+274 LSQNNNSLSSK
-285 LPYLQESLKLS
+285 LQA
-296 EQNKSKSDGLQG
+296 QA
-308 QVTGDNTNPNYDKE
+308 TGSQTNPDFAKD
-322 IYNFAQNQQT
+322 IYNLAQNQKQV
-332 ILSNAKSIFNLFNSI
+332 ISYAKDIFNLFNSI
-347 PKDQFEYLQVG
+347 PAEQYKYLEKA
-358 YLKIPPLGTTPTK
+358 YLKIPNAGQTPTN
-371 PYRKNVNLNAEIDS
+371 PYRQEVNLNKEIQT
-385 IQRNVSYYGNRI
+385 IQNNVSYYGNRL

-407 YNLKSNQAQIVAAY
+407 YNLKSNQKQIVAAY
-421 NGAKN
+421 SGAKN
-426 LSQEIS
+426 LSEEIS
-432 QLPHN
+432 KLPYN

-465 EQASNLSQA
+465 AQASNLSQA

-530 YIKSSFFNSSS
+530 YIKSSFSNSSFNSSS

>member
-1 MIFLQQKHYFKEH
+1 
-14 FMKKRFL
+14 MKKRFL
-21 LSLSLAASLLCAE
+21 LSLSLSFAVSSLHAE
-34 DNGFFVS
+34 DNGFFVGV
-41 AGYQIGEAV
+41 GYQIGEAV

-60 NLNDKY
+60 NLNEKY

-79 RQSIKNANNYELVK
+79 RQSIQNANNIELVNSSLNYLK
-93 QSISN
+93 
-98 LISFANNNSQN
+98 SFTNNNYNSTTQ
-109 KDLSPIYSSTQ
+109 SPIFNAVQ
-120 AVLTSIL
+120 AVITSVL
-127 AFWTLYAGNA
+127 GFWSLYAGNYF
-137 LTFNVE
+137 TFFVVN
-143 GLTTSTSQNGQGFSN
+143 
-158 VPLTAKC
+158 K
-165 SQPDS
+165 DS
-170 KNCMPIA
+170 KRPANVQGNPPFPTIMENCSGIENCAMDQA
-177 TYQKMKNLA
+177 TYDKMKALA
-186 ESLQKA
+186 EKLQAA
-192 QGTLCALNEN
+192 QTNATTKGNNLCALS
-202 GCNTANQD
+202 GCATTEGQNPPNSTVSNALETAQ
-210 QGATISSAL
+210 
-219 NTAKE
+219 K
-224 LMDLISATNTNMDW
+224 LMDLIANTKTAMMWKNIVI
-238 SKIKINGLLVPSEV
+238 SGVS
-252 RGDKNGSTTKYE
+252 NGSDAINSTGYPTQYAVF
-264 GKITSNNPVT
+264 NNIKAMIPILQQAVT
-274 SYALFQNIYKM
+274 LSQNNHT
-285 LPYLQESLKLS
+285 LSASLQA
-296 EQNKSKSDGLQG
+296 QA
-308 QVTGDNTNPNYDKE
+308 TGSQTNPKFAKD
-322 IYNFAQNQQT
+322 IYNFAQNQKQV
-332 ILSNAKSIFNLFNSI
+332 ISYAQDIFNLFDSI
-347 PKDQFEYLQVG
+347 PKDQYRYLEKA
-358 YLKIPPLGTTPTK
+358 YLKIVNTGSTPTN
-371 PYRKNVNLNAEIDS
+371 PYMAVVNLNKEVQT
-385 IQRNVSYYGNRI
+385 IQNNVSYYGNRV
-397 DSALSVAKDV
+397 DAALSVARDV
-407 YNLKSNQAQIVAAY
+407 YNLKSNQTEIVTTY
-421 NGAKN
+421 NDAKT
-426 LSQEIS
+426 LSEEIS
-432 QLPHN
+432 KLPHN
-437 QVNTKDIVTLPYD
+437 QVNTKDIVTLSYD
-450 KNAPAAGQYNYQINQ
+450 KNAPAAGQYNYQINP
-465 EQASNLSQA
+465 EQQSNLNQA

-546 GGGSDLLVNFINDS
+546 GGGSDLLVNIINDS
-560 VTRKNNKLSVGL
+560 ITRKNNKLSVGL

-588 VNLTALNNPYSA
+588 VNLTAFNNPYSA

-617 NLATAKKEDSEHSAQ
+617 NLATARKKDSEHSAQ

-646 NYYSFLGAKL
+646 NYYSFLGTKL

>member
-1 MIFLQQKHYFKEH
+1 
-14 FMKKRFL
+14 MKKRFL
-21 LSLSLAASLLCAE
+21 LSLSLAASLLYTE

-79 RQSIKNANNYELVK
+79 KQSIQNANNIELVNSSLNYLK
-93 QSISN
+93 
-98 LISFANNNSQN
+98 SFTNNNYNSTTQ
-109 KDLSPIYSSTQ
+109 SPIFNAAQ
-120 AVLTSIL
+120 AVITSVL
-127 AFWTLYAGNA
+127 GFWSLYAGNYF
-137 LTFNVE
+137 TFFVGNKDTEQPAGVYGNPPFKTVIE
-143 GLTTSTSQNGQGFSN
+143 NCSGIENCAMEQTTY
-158 VPLTAKC
+158 
-165 SQPDS
+165 D
-170 KNCMPIA
+170 
-177 TYQKMKNLA
+177 KMKKLA
-186 ESLQKA
+186 EELQAAQQNSTTKA
-192 QGTLCALNEN
+192 NNLCALS
-202 GCNTANQD
+202 GC
-210 QGATISSAL
+210 ATTGQNPPSSTVSNAL
-219 NTAKE
+219 NLAQQLMNLIAETKTAMMWKNIV
-224 LMDLISATNTNMDW
+224 ISGVSNTSGAINSTGYPTQYAVFNNIKAMIPILQQAVTLSQSNHTLSASLQAQAT
-238 SKIKINGLLVPSEV
+238 
-252 RGDKNGSTTKYE
+252 GS
-264 GKITSNNPVT
+264 
-274 SYALFQNIYKM
+274 Q
-285 LPYLQESLKLS
+285 
-296 EQNKSKSDGLQG
+296 
-308 QVTGDNTNPNYDKE
+308 TNPEFAKD
-322 IYNFAQNQQT
+322 IYAFAQNQKQV
-332 ILSNAKSIFNLFNSI
+332 ISYAQDIFNLFDSI
-347 PKDQFEYLQVG
+347 PKDQYRYLEKA
-358 YLKIPPLGTTPTK
+358 YLKIANAGSTPTN
-371 PYRKNVNLNAEIDS
+371 PYRQEVNLNQEIQT
-385 IQRNVSYYGNRI
+385 IKNNVSYYGNRV
-397 DSALSVAKDV
+397 DAALSVAKDV
-407 YNLKSNQAQIVAAY
+407 YNLKSNQTEIVTAY

-432 QLPHN
+432 QLPYN

-480 NPFKK
+480 NPFKNI
-485 VGMISSQNNNGA
+485 GMISSQNNNGA

>member
-1 MIFLQQKHYFKEH
+1 MFTLS
-14 FMKKRFL
+14 L
-21 LSLSLAASLLCAE
+21 SLSLSLAASSLHAE

-41 AGYQIGEAV
+41 VGYQIGEAV

-66 EQLNQYLNQVASL
+66 EQLSQSLAQLASL
-79 RQSIKNANNYELVK
+79 K
-93 QSISN
+93 QSIQTANNTQAVNNALSD
-98 LISFANNNSQN
+98 LKSFASNNHTN
-109 KDLSPIYSSTQ
+109 KETSPIYNTTQ
-120 AVLTSIL
+120 AVITSVL
-127 AFWTLYAGNA
+127 AFWSLYAGNA
-137 LTFNVE
+137 LSFHVT
-143 GLTTSTSQNGQGFSN
+143 GLSDGSN
-158 VPLTAKC
+158 APLGRIHK
-165 SQPDS
+165 DG
-170 KNCMPIA
+170 NCTGLQQCFMERE
-177 TYQKMKNLA
+177 TYDKMKKLA

-192 QGTLCALNEN
+192 QGNLCALSECSSDQSN
-202 GCNTANQD
+202 GNKTSMTA
-210 QGATISSAL
+210 AL
-219 NTAKE
+219 QTAQQ
-224 LMDLISATNTNMDW
+224 LMDLIEQTKVSMVWKNIIIAGVTN
-238 SKIKINGLLVPSEV
+238 KPG
-252 RGDKNGSTTKYE
+252 GAGA
-264 GKITSNNPVT
+264 ITSTGPVT
-274 SYALFQNIYKM
+274 DYAVFNNIKAMLPILQEALKLTQSNHTLSTNLQARAMGSQTNREFAKDIYAL
-285 LPYLQESLKLS
+285 
-296 EQNKSKSDGLQG
+296 
-308 QVTGDNTNPNYDKE
+308 
-322 IYNFAQNQQT
+322 AQNQKQ
-332 ILSNAKSIFNLFNSI
+332 ILSNASNIFNLFNSI
-347 PKDQFEYLQVG
+347 PKDQLKYLENA
-358 YLKIPPLGTTPTK
+358 YLKVPHLGKTPTN
-371 PYRKNVNLNAEIDS
+371 PYRQNVNLNKEINAV
-385 IQRNVSYYGNRI
+385 QNNVSYYGNRI

-407 YNLKSNQAQIVAAY
+407 YNLKSNQTEIVTAY
-421 NGAKN
+421 NNAKN
-426 LSQEIS
+426 LSEEIS
-432 QLPHN
+432 
-437 QVNTKDIVTLPYD
+437 KLPYNKVNVTNIVMSPKD
-450 KNAPAAGQYNYQINQ
+450 PTAGQYNYQINP
-465 EQASNLSQA
+465 EQQSNLSQA

-485 VGMISSQNNNGA
+485 VGMISSQNNNGTM
-497 LNGLGVQ
+497 NGLGVQ

-546 GGGSDLLVNFINDS
+546 GGGSDLLVNIINDS
-560 VTRKNNKLSVGL
+560 ITRKNNKLSVGL

-588 VNLTALNNPYSA
+588 VNLTAFNNPYSA

-617 NLATAKKEDSEHSAQ
+617 NLATAKKKDSEHSAQ

-646 NYYSFLGAKL
+646 NYYSFLGTQL
-656 EYRRLYS
+656 QYRRLYS

>member
-1 MIFLQQKHYFKEH
+1 MH
-14 FMKKRFL
+14 
-21 LSLSLAASLLCAE
+21 AE
-34 DNGFFVS
+34 DNGFFVG

-66 EQLNQYLNQVASL
+66 EQLSQYLNQVASL
-79 RQSIKNANNYELVK
+79 K
-93 QSISN
+93 QSIQTANNIQAVNNALSD
-98 LISFANNNSQN
+98 LKSFASNNHTN
-109 KDLSPIYSSTQ
+109 KETSPIYNTTQ
-120 AVLTSIL
+120 AVITSVL
-127 AFWTLYAGNA
+127 AFWSLYAGNA
-137 LTFNVE
+137 LSFFVNNLND
-143 GLTTSTSQNGQGFSN
+143 GSN
-158 VPLTAKC
+158 SPLTRINRDGNCTGLQKC
-165 SQPDS
+165 FMSRE
-170 KNCMPIA
+170 
-177 TYQKMKNLA
+177 TYDKMKTLA
-186 ESLQKA
+186 ENLQKA
-192 QGTLCALNEN
+192 QGNLCALSECSSNQSSGN
-202 GCNTANQD
+202 KTSITTA
-210 QGATISSAL
+210 L
-219 NTAKE
+219 ETAQQ
-224 LMDLISATNTNMDW
+224 LMDLIEQAKVSMVW
-238 SKIKINGLLVPSEV
+238 
-252 RGDKNGSTTKYE
+252 KNIIIAGVSNRF
-264 GKITSNNPVT
+264 GGAGAITSTGPVT
-274 SYALFQNIYKM
+274 DYAVFNNIKAMLPILQQALKLTQSNHTLSTNLQAQAMGSQKNREFAKDIYAL
-285 LPYLQESLKLS
+285 
-296 EQNKSKSDGLQG
+296 
-308 QVTGDNTNPNYDKE
+308 
-322 IYNFAQNQQT
+322 AQNQKQ
-332 ILSNAKSIFNLFNSI
+332 ILSNASNIFNLFNSI
-347 PKDQFEYLQVG
+347 PKDQLKYLENA
-358 YLKIPPLGTTPTK
+358 YLKVPHLGKTPTN
-371 PYRKNVNLNAEIDS
+371 PYRQNVNLNKEINAV
-385 IQRNVSYYGNRI
+385 QNNVSYYGNRI

-407 YNLKSNQAQIVAAY
+407 YNLKSNQTEIVTAY
-421 NGAKN
+421 NNAKN
-426 LSQEIS
+426 LSEEIS
-432 QLPHN
+432 
-437 QVNTKDIVTLPYD
+437 KLPYNKVNVTNIVMSPKD
-450 KNAPAAGQYNYQINQ
+450 STADQYQINP
-465 EQASNLSQA
+465 EQQSNLNQA

-546 GGGSDLLVNFINDS
+546 GGGSDLLVNIINDS
-560 VTRKNNKLSVGL
+560 ITRKNNKLSVGL

-588 VNLTALNNPYSA
+588 VNLTAFNNPYSA

-617 NLATAKKEDSEHSAQ
+617 NLATAKKKDSERSAQ

-646 NYYSFLGAKL
+646 NYYSFLGTQL
-656 EYRRLYS
+656 QYRRLYS

>member
-1 MIFLQQKHYFKEH
+1 
-14 FMKKRFL
+14 MKKRFL

-34 DNGFFVS
+34 DNGFFMS

-66 EQLNQYLNQVASL
+66 EQLNSSLAQVAAL

-109 KDLSPIYSSTQ
+109 KDLSPIYNTTQ

-158 VPLTAKC
+158 VPLTARC
-165 SQPDS
+165 SQQGS
-170 KNCMPIA
+170 KNCMPKDI
-177 TYQKMKNLA
+177 YDKMKNLA

-252 RGDKNGSTTKYE
+252 RGDKNGSITKYE

-397 DSALSVAKDV
+397 DSALSVARDV
-407 YNLKSNQAQIVAAY
+407 YNLKSNQTEIVTAY
-421 NGAKN
+421 NNAKN
-426 LSQEIS
+426 LSEEIS
-432 QLPHN
+432 KLPYN

-480 NPFKK
+480 NPFKNI
-485 VGMISSQNNNGA
+485 GMIASQNNNGA

>member
-1 MIFLQQKHYFKEH
+1 
-14 FMKKRFL
+14 MKKRFL
-21 LSLSLAASLLCAE
+21 LSLSLAASLLFAE

-109 KDLSPIYSSTQ
+109 KDLSPIYSSAQ

-264 GKITSNNPVT
+264 GKITSNNSVT

-296 EQNKSKSDGLQG
+296 EQNKSKSDGLQA
-308 QVTGDNTNPNYDKE
+308 QVTGSQTNPEFAKD

-397 DSALSVAKDV
+397 DLALSVARDV
-407 YNLKSNQAQIVAAY
+407 YNLKSNQKEIVAAY
-421 NGAKN
+421 SGAKN
-426 LSQEIS
+426 LNQEIS
-432 QLPHN
+432 QLPYN

>member
-1 MIFLQQKHYFKEH
+1 
-14 FMKKRFL
+14 MKKTIL
-21 LSLSLAASLLCAE
+21 LSLSLASSLLRAE

-79 RQSIKNANNYELVK
+79 K
-93 QSISN
+93 QSIQT
-98 LISFANNNSQN
+98 ANNIELVNSSLN
-109 KDLSPIYSSTQ
+109 DLKSFTENNYNSTTQSPIFNAVQ
-120 AVLTSIL
+120 AVITSVL
-127 AFWTLYAGNA
+127 GFWSLYAGNY
-137 LTFNVE
+137 LTFFVVN
-143 GLTTSTSQNGQGFSN
+143 
-158 VPLTAKC
+158 K
-165 SQPDS
+165 DS
-170 KNCMPIA
+170 KQPANVNGNPPFLTVARNCSGIENCSMDQT
-177 TYQKMKNLA
+177 TYDKMKKLA
-186 ESLQKA
+186 EDLQAAQTNSATKA
-192 QGTLCALNEN
+192 NNLCALS
-202 GCNTANQD
+202 GCAAT
-210 QGATISSAL
+210 QGQNPNSTVSKAL
-219 NTAKE
+219 NLAQQ
-224 LMDLISATNTNMDW
+224 LMDLIANTKTAMMWKNIVISGVSNARGAIASTNYPTQYAVFNN
-238 SKIKINGLLVPSEV
+238 IKAMIPILQQAVTLSQ
-252 RGDKNGSTTKYE
+252 
-264 GKITSNNPVT
+264 SNHT
-274 SYALFQNIYKM
+274 
-285 LPYLQESLKLS
+285 LS
-296 EQNKSKSDGLQG
+296 SGLQA
-308 QVTGDNTNPNYDKE
+308 QATGSQTNPEFAKD
-322 IYNFAQNQQT
+322 IYNLAQNQKQV
-332 ILSNAKSIFNLFNSI
+332 ISYAQDIFNLFNSI
-347 PKDQFEYLQVG
+347 PKEQYKYLEKA
-358 YLKIPPLGTTPTK
+358 YLKIPNAGQTPTN
-371 PYRKNVNLNAEIDS
+371 PYRQVVNLNQEVQM
-385 IQRNVSYYGNRI
+385 IQNNVSYYGNRI
-397 DSALSVAKDV
+397 DSALSVARDV
-407 YNLKSNQAQIVAAY
+407 YNLKSNQTQIVAAY
-421 NGAKN
+421 SGAKN

-432 QLPHN
+432 QLPYN
-437 QVNTKDIVTLPYD
+437 QVNTKDIVTLLYD
-450 KNAPAAGQYNYQINQ
+450 KNAPAAGQYNYQINH

>member
-1 MIFLQQKHYFKEH
+1 
-14 FMKKRFL
+14 MKKRFL
-21 LSLSLAASLLCAE
+21 LSLSLSLAVSSLHAE

-50 QMVKN
+50 QTVKN

-79 RQSIKNANNYELVK
+79 KQSIQNANNIELVNSSLNYLK
-93 QSISN
+93 
-98 LISFANNNSQN
+98 SFTNNNYNSTTQ
-109 KDLSPIYSSTQ
+109 SPIFNAVQ
-120 AVLTSIL
+120 AVITSVL
-127 AFWTLYAGNA
+127 GFWSLYAGNYF
-137 LTFNVE
+137 TFFVGNSSTKQPANVQGNPPFKTIINNCSGIE
-143 GLTTSTSQNGQGFSN
+143 NCAMDQTTY
-158 VPLTAKC
+158 
-165 SQPDS
+165 D
-170 KNCMPIA
+170 
-177 TYQKMKNLA
+177 KMKSLA
-186 ESLQKA
+186 ESLQAAQTNSTTKA
-192 QGTLCALNEN
+192 NNLCALS
-202 GCNTANQD
+202 GC
-210 QGATISSAL
+210 ATTDSTSNPPNSTVSNAL
-219 NTAKE
+219 NLAQQ
-224 LMDLISATNTNMDW
+224 LMDLIANTKTAMMW
-238 SKIKINGLLVPSEV
+238 
-252 RGDKNGSTTKYE
+252 KNIVISGVSNE
-264 GKITSNNPVT
+264 SGAITSTNYPTQYAVFNNIKAMIPILQQAVT
-274 SYALFQNIYKM
+274 LSQSNHTLSTQ
-285 LPYLQESLKLS
+285 LQA
-296 EQNKSKSDGLQG
+296 QA
-308 QVTGDNTNPNYDKE
+308 TGSQTNPKFAKD
-322 IYNFAQNQQT
+322 IYAFAQNQKQV
-332 ILSNAKSIFNLFNSI
+332 ISYAKDIFNLFDSI
-347 PKDQFEYLQVG
+347 PKDQYRYLEKA
-358 YLKIPPLGTTPTK
+358 YLKIANAGSTPTN
-371 PYRKNVNLNAEIDS
+371 PYRQVVNLNQEVQT
-385 IQRNVSYYGNRI
+385 IQNNVSYYGNRV
-397 DSALSVAKDV
+397 DAALSVAKDV
-407 YNLKSNQAQIVAAY
+407 YNLKSNQTEIVTTY
-421 NGAKN
+421 NDAKT
-426 LSQEIS
+426 LSEEIS
-432 QLPHN
+432 KLPHN

-546 GGGSDLLVNFINDS
+546 GGGSDLLYNFLNDKA
-560 VTRKNNKLSVGL
+560 TKKNNKLSVGL

-588 VNLTALNNPYSA
+588 VNLTAFNNPYSA

-617 NLATAKKEDSEHSAQ
+617 NLATAKKKDSEHSAQ
-632 HGIELGIKI
+632 HGLELGVKI

-646 NYYSFLGAKL
+646 NYYSFLGTQL
-656 EYRRLYS
+656 QYRRLYS

>member
-1 MIFLQQKHYFKEH
+1 
-14 FMKKRFL
+14 MKKTIL
-21 LSLSLAASLLCAE
+21 LSLASSLLHAE

-66 EQLNQYLNQVASL
+66 EQLSQYLNQVASL
-79 RQSIKNANNYELVK
+79 KQSIQNANNIELVNSSLNYLK
-93 QSISN
+93 
-98 LISFANNNSQN
+98 SFTNNNYNSTTQ
-109 KDLSPIYSSTQ
+109 SPIFNAVQ
-120 AVLTSIL
+120 AVITSVL
-127 AFWTLYAGNA
+127 GFWSLYAGNYF
-137 LTFNVE
+137 TFFVGNSSTEQPADVYGNPPFSTIINNCSGIE
-143 GLTTSTSQNGQGFSN
+143 NCAMNQTTY
-158 VPLTAKC
+158 
-165 SQPDS
+165 DE
-170 KNCMPIA
+170 
-177 TYQKMKNLA
+177 MKKLA
-186 ESLQKA
+186 ESLQAA
-192 QGTLCALNEN
+192 QTNATTKGNNLCALS
-202 GCNTANQD
+202 GC
-210 QGATISSAL
+210 ATTEGSNSPSSTVSSAL
-219 NTAKE
+219 ETAQK
-224 LMDLISATNTNMDW
+224 LMDLIASTKTAMMW
-238 SKIKINGLLVPSEV
+238 
-252 RGDKNGSTTKYE
+252 KNIVISGVSNAS
-264 GKITSNNPVT
+264 GAITSTNYPTQYAVFNNIKAMIPILQQAVT
-274 SYALFQNIYKM
+274 LSQSNHTLSAS
-285 LPYLQESLKLS
+285 LQA
-296 EQNKSKSDGLQG
+296 QA
-308 QVTGDNTNPNYDKE
+308 TGTQTNPKFAKD
-322 IYNFAQNQQT
+322 IYNFAQNQKQV
-332 ILSNAKSIFNLFNSI
+332 ISYAQDIFNLFDSI
-347 PKDQFEYLQVG
+347 PKDQYRYLEKA
-358 YLKIPPLGTTPTK
+358 YLKIANAGSTPTN
-371 PYRKNVNLNAEIDS
+371 PYMAVVNLNKEVQT
-385 IQRNVSYYGNRI
+385 IQNNVSYYGNRV
-397 DSALSVAKDV
+397 DAALSVAKDV
-407 YNLKSNQAQIVAAY
+407 YNLKSNQTEIVTTY
-421 NGAKN
+421 NDAKT
-426 LSQEIS
+426 LSEEIS

-450 KNAPAAGQYNYQINQ
+450 KNAPAAGQYNYQINP
-465 EQASNLSQA
+465 EQQSQLNQA

-541 DIWTY
+541 DVWTY
-546 GGGSDLLVNFINDS
+546 GGGSDLLYNFLNDKA
-560 VTRKNNKLSVGL
+560 TKKNNKLSVGL

-588 VNLTALNNPYSA
+588 VNLTAFNNPYSA
-600 KVNTSNFQF
+600 KVNASNFQF

-617 NLATAKKEDSEHSAQ
+617 NLAMKKKKDSEHSAQ
-632 HGIELGIKI
+632 HGMELGVKI

-646 NYYSFLGAKL
+646 NYYSFLGTQL
-656 EYRRLYS
+656 QYRRLYS

>member
-1 MIFLQQKHYFKEH
+1 MFTLS
-14 FMKKRFL
+14 
-21 LSLSLAASLLCAE
+21 LSLSLAVSSLHAE

-60 NLNDKY
+60 NLNEKY

-79 RQSIKNANNYELVK
+79 KQSIQNANNIELVNSSLNYLK
-93 QSISN
+93 
-98 LISFANNNSQN
+98 SFTNNNYNSTTQ
-109 KDLSPIYSSTQ
+109 SPIFNAVQ
-120 AVLTSIL
+120 AVITSVL
-127 AFWTLYAGNA
+127 GFWSLYAGNYF
-137 LTFNVE
+137 TFFVGNGNKPANVYGNPPFE
-143 GLTTSTSQNGQGFSN
+143 TI
-158 VPLTAKC
+158 V
-165 SQPDS
+165 
-170 KNCMPIA
+170 KNCSGLENCAMDQT
-177 TYQKMKNLA
+177 TYDKMKALA
-186 ESLQKA
+186 EDLQAA
-192 QGTLCALNEN
+192 QTNSATKGNNLCALS
-202 GCNTANQD
+202 GCTTTEGSNSP
-210 QGATISSAL
+210 SSTVSNAL
-219 NTAKE
+219 NLAQQ
-224 LMDLISATNTNMDW
+224 LMDLIANTKTAMMWKNIVISGVSNASGAINSTGYPTQYAVFNNIKAMIPILQQAVTLSQNNHTLSTQLQAQATGT
-238 SKIKINGLLVPSEV
+238 
-252 RGDKNGSTTKYE
+252 
-264 GKITSNNPVT
+264 
-274 SYALFQNIYKM
+274 Q
-285 LPYLQESLKLS
+285 
-296 EQNKSKSDGLQG
+296 
-308 QVTGDNTNPNYDKE
+308 TNPKFAKD
-322 IYNFAQNQQT
+322 IYNFAQNQKQV
-332 ILSNAKSIFNLFNSI
+332 ISYAQDIFNLFDSI
-347 PKDQFEYLQVG
+347 PKDQYRYLEKA
-358 YLKIPPLGTTPTK
+358 YLKIANAGSTPTN
-371 PYRKNVNLNAEIDS
+371 PYMAVVNLNKEVQT
-385 IQRNVSYYGNRI
+385 IQNNVSYYGNRV
-397 DSALSVAKDV
+397 DAALSVAKDV
-407 YNLKSNQAQIVAAY
+407 YNLKSNQTEIVTTY
-421 NGAKN
+421 NDAKN
-426 LSQEIS
+426 LSEEIS

-437 QVNTKDIVTLPYD
+437 QVNTKDIITLPYNQ
-450 KNAPAAGQYNYQINQ
+450 NAPAAGQYNYQINP
-465 EQASNLSQA
+465 EQQSNLNQA

-541 DIWTY
+541 DVWTY
-546 GGGSDLLVNFINDS
+546 GGGSDLLYNFLNDKA
-560 VTRKNNKLSVGL
+560 TKKNNKLSVGL

-588 VNLTALNNPYSA
+588 VNLTAFNNPYSA
-600 KVNTSNFQF
+600 KVNASNFQF

-617 NLATAKKEDSEHSAQ
+617 NLAMKKKKDSEHSAQ
-632 HGIELGIKI
+632 HGMELGVKI

-646 NYYSFLGAKL
+646 NYYSFLGTKL

>member
-1 MIFLQQKHYFKEH
+1 
-14 FMKKRFL
+14 MKKTIL
-21 LSLSLAASLLCAE
+21 LSLSLSLASSLLRAE
-34 DNGFFVS
+34 DNGFFVGV
-41 AGYQIGEAV
+41 GYQIGEAA

-66 EQLNQYLNQVASL
+66 EQLSQYLNQVASL
-79 RQSIKNANNYELVK
+79 KQSIQNANNIELVNSSLNYLK
-93 QSISN
+93 
-98 LISFANNNSQN
+98 SFTNNNYNSTTQ
-109 KDLSPIYSSTQ
+109 SPIFNAVQ
-120 AVLTSIL
+120 AVITSVL
-127 AFWTLYAGNA
+127 GFWSLYAGNYF
-137 LTFNVE
+137 TFFVVNKTTEKPANVQGNPPFE
-143 GLTTSTSQNGQGFSN
+143 TIVRNCSGIENCAMNETTYNE
-158 VPLTAKC
+158 
-165 SQPDS
+165 
-170 KNCMPIA
+170 
-177 TYQKMKNLA
+177 MKKLA
-186 ESLQKA
+186 ESLQAA
-192 QGTLCALNEN
+192 QQNATTKGNNLCALS
-202 GCNTANQD
+202 GC
-210 QGATISSAL
+210 ATTEGQNSPSSTVSSAL
-219 NTAKE
+219 ETAQK
-224 LMDLISATNTNMDW
+224 LMDLIASTNTAMMWKNIVI
-238 SKIKINGLLVPSEV
+238 SGVSNATSGAINSTGYPTQYAVFNNIKAMIPILQQAVTLSQ
-252 RGDKNGSTTKYE
+252 
-264 GKITSNNPVT
+264 NNHT
-274 SYALFQNIYKM
+274 LSAS
-285 LPYLQESLKLS
+285 LQA
-296 EQNKSKSDGLQG
+296 QA
-308 QVTGDNTNPNYDKE
+308 TGTQTNPKFAKD
-322 IYNFAQNQQT
+322 IYAFAQNQKQV
-332 ILSNAKSIFNLFNSI
+332 ISYAQDIFNLFNSI
-347 PKDQFEYLQVG
+347 PKDQFKYLEKA
-358 YLKIPPLGTTPTK
+358 YLKVPNAGQTPTN
-371 PYRKNVNLNAEIDS
+371 PYRQEVNLNQEVQTIKN
-385 IQRNVSYYGNRI
+385 NVSYYGNRV
-397 DSALSVAKDV
+397 DAALSVARDV
-407 YNLKSNQAQIVAAY
+407 YNLKSNQANIVTAY
-421 NGAKN
+421 SNANN
-426 LSQEIS
+426 LSEEIS
-432 QLPHN
+432 KLPYN
-437 QVNTKDIVTLPYD
+437 QVNTKDIVTLPHD
-450 KNAPAAGQYNYQINQ
+450 KNAPAAGQYNYQINP
-465 EQASNLSQA
+465 EQQSQLSQA

-588 VNLTALNNPYSA
+588 MNLTAFNNPYSA

-617 NLATAKKEDSEHSAQ
+617 NLATAKKKDSEHSAQ

-646 NYYSFLGAKL
+646 NYYSFLGTQL
-656 EYRRLYS
+656 QYRRLYS